1 MPSGFQQDLNQLQP
15 TFYRVTIDT
24 SGYPTTGN
32 TGGGVTP
39 NSVDSFEKADFPTT
53 TALSQNRSRG
63 NMRFENIVRRLS
75 GLTDCQIIDI
85 SITEADADT
94 QATAI
99 AFTVKYERDDFIQ
112 TGGTAVDGATSI
124 TTKVLKIRDE
134 IARGILDTVTM
145 SSRVY
150 TPEDDADRQERLTI
164 EAPVAAG
171 AAWADVG
178 VSLIDETT
186 LLD

>member
-24 SGYPTTGN
+24 SGYPTTGT

-39 NSVDSFEKADFPTT
+39 NSVDSFDKADFPTT

-75 GLTDCQIIDI
+75 GLTDCQIIDVT
-85 SITEADADT
+85 ITEADADT

-99 AFTVKYERDDFIQ
+99 AFTVKFERDDFIQ
-112 TGGTAVDGATSI
+112 TGGTAVDGATAI

-134 IARGILDTVTM
+134 VARGIRDEVTM
-145 SSRVY
+145 SARVY
-150 TPEDDADRQERLTI
+150 TPEDDADRQERLSIT
-164 EAPVAAG
+164 APVAAG